1 MERKLITDG
10 FNDLGR
16 LRRSTA
22 QKEASRTE
30 VINATTVSL
39 IIIKK
44 NPHLNIR
51 PQQIVTCL
59 FFVFVRLFVC
69 CCCSCLPVFRPKK
82 KRKEKNLFILHLTLT
97 VCFKPNFLLQN
108 NKVFML
114 SYLNITFTSYTD
126 RMFQAK
132 LSFIEQ

>member
-22 QKEASRTE
+22 KKEASRIE

-44 NPHLNIR
+44 STSKYKASTN
-51 PQQIVTCL
+51 
-59 FFVFVRLFVC
+59 
-69 CCCSCLPVFRPKK
+69 
-82 KRKEKNLFILHLTLT
+82 
-97 VCFKPNFLLQN
+97 
-108 NKVFML
+108 
-114 SYLNITFTSYTD
+114 SYLLVLCF
-126 RMFQAK
+126 
-132 LSFIEQ
+132 LSFVYLLFL